1 MRREAEERRPDWVA
15 GLAWA
20 TFANTA
26 VITALIVPATIVG
39 IGILGPLGVQM
50 WDLRYASFAGGLGNW
65 LVKLFL
71 FVLLATAFYT
81 AAHRMRYV
89 LPELRVMHKGPAS
102 VLCLGLAG
110 VATVAAIYLLVTT
123 P

>member
-1 MRREAEERRPDWVA
+1 MRSEHTERRPDWTA

-26 VITALIVPATIVG
+26 VITALIVPATILG
-39 IGILGPLGVQM
+39 IGILGPLGIQM
-50 WDLRYASFAGGLGNW
+50 WDQRYASFAGGLGNW
-65 LVKLFL
+65 AIKLFL
-71 FVLLATAFYT
+71 FVLFATAFYT
-81 AAHRMRYV
+81 AAHRLRYV
-89 LPELRVMHKGPAS
+89 LPELRVMHKRPAS

-110 VATVAAIYLLVTT
+110 IATVAAIYLLVTT

>member
-1 MRREAEERRPDWVA
+1 MRHEQEESRPDWTA

-26 VITALIVPATIVG
+26 VITALIVPATIAG

-50 WDLRYASFAGGLGNW
+50 WDQRYASFAGGLGNW
-65 LVKLFL
+65 AVKLFL
-71 FVLLATAFYT
+71 FVLFATAFYT

-89 LPELRVMHKGPAS
+89 LPELRLMQKRPAA

-110 VATVAAIYLLVTT
+110 IATVAAIYLLVTT